1 MVLPRSELRRRLT
14 ALGPRSRFAIAAFA
28 GQAAFATIAFVG
40 SVASARI
47 LGPAGKGTLSAWTVA
62 STLVA
67 LVLSGAYPNGF
78 ARAYLLGR
86 RETVI
91 PTAAVHA
98 AAVSVI
104 CVLGAV
110 VAAVAGADPVGL
122 LLFIVIAAPVSV
134 FTNDLLVLLT
144 AAKRPWI
151 YHLPRIASGALFTVG
166 VLIVFLAGHGDRHVV
181 VWVLFAASAVVAA
194 ALYFIL
200 CARLIGLSR
209 RTELAEM
216 WRRGRGSWG
225 ASVADFLL
233 LRCDQLILV
242 LLVGPTALGVY
253 AVSVNFSE
261 VGQYLGNSI
270 GQALFEDEQTLSS
283 SASRRIFRLTAQAV
297 GGLCVIVGVIAWF
310 TVDPLFGDG
319 FVGARTALLL
329 LLPGIVARGVAWTA
343 SQMLFARE
351 AGRDVAR
358 VVAITFVIAVPMWV
372 VGALVA
378 GVNGIAAAS
387 AAAYGVQM
395 ILVVRQFRL
404 HGLRGGQR
412 PDPGYSD
419 PE

>member
-1 MVLPRSELRRRLT
+1 MALPRSELRQRLT

-28 GQAAFATIAFVG
+28 GQAAFAAIAFVG
-40 SVASARI
+40 SIASARI

-78 ARAYLLGR
+78 ARAYLVGR

-98 AAVSVI
+98 AAVSVL
-104 CVLGAV
+104 CVLGAA
-110 VAAVAGADPVGL
+110 VAAVVGADPVGL
-122 LLFIVIAAPVSV
+122 LLFIVIAVPVSV

-144 AAKRPWI
+144 AAKRPWT

-166 VLIVFLAGHGDRHVV
+166 VLVVFLTGSGDRHEV
-181 VWVLFAASAVVAA
+181 VWVLFAASTVVAA

-200 CARLIGLSR
+200 CARLLGLSK
-209 RTELAEM
+209 RTEPAAM
-216 WRRGRGSWG
+216 WRLGRGSWG

-242 LLVGPTALGVY
+242 LLVGPSALGVY
-253 AVSVNFSE
+253 AVAVNFSE

-270 GQALFEDEQTLSS
+270 GQALFEDERTLDA
-283 SASRRIFRLTAQAV
+283 SAARRIFRLTAQAV
-297 GGLCVIVGVIAWF
+297 GGLCVIIGVIGWF
-310 TVDPLFGDG
+310 TIGPLFGPG

-329 LLPGIVARGVAWTA
+329 LLPGVVARGVAWTA
-343 SQMLFARE
+343 TQMLFARE
-351 AGRDVAR
+351 AGKDVAR
-358 VVAITFVIAVPMWV
+358 VVAITFVAAVPMWV
-372 VGALVA
+372 IGALVA

-387 AAAYGVQM
+387 AITYGVQM
-395 ILVVRQFRL
+395 ILMVRQFQL
-404 HGLRGGQR
+404 HGSRGGER
-412 PDPGYSD
+412 AS
-419 PE
+419 EARS